1 MPAHYSPNS
10 NERMN
15 SDTMETVLGR
25 LDCIM
30 NFENRK
36 VFLFLN
42 NATCHLESLQNGL
55 TNIKLMFLSKN
66 ATSRHTATSTPT
78 SEYYF
83 FILSLVAS
91 ATVKLHSK

>member
-1 MPAHYSPNS
+1 MPAHYSPNN

-15 SDTMETVLGR
+15 SDTMETGLGR

-55 TNIKLMFLSKN
+55 TNIKLMFNSKN
-66 ATSRHTATSTPT
+66 ATSTATSTPT

>member
-1 MPAHYSPNS
+1 MSPGKFT
-10 NERMN
+10 ER
-15 SDTMETVLGR
+15 
-25 LDCIM
+25 
-30 NFENRK
+30 
-36 VFLFLN
+36 
-42 NATCHLESLQNGL
+42 L

-66 ATSRHTATSTPT
+66 ATSTATSTPT